1 MEPKLCKPLNYR
13 YQWDT
18 PVTTNT
24 EINTTGC
31 VYRDVMGKLEI
42 NSCVFKVENY
52 K

>member
-1 MEPKLCKPLNYR
+1 MESKLCKPLNYR
-13 YQWDT
+13 YKRNT
-18 PVTTNT
+18 SVTTNT

-31 VYRDVMGKLEI
+31 VYIDVMGKLEI